1 MNIWN
6 KVLIFLI
13 CLLGVLAT
21 FWSAKV
27 MSNNVKQ
34 GAAIK
39 KMEDETAAAL
49 KSIAADS
56 DYEKGV
62 PTWDVRNAA
71 LLADRAENWLFCAP
85 KAVESTQNKHAQ
97 IVFTIKSETT
107 STMKVGDTIY
117 VFDQRPFGQG
127 GKYLGRFSVSQIQGQ
142 DVAAISLDV
151 MTDLEMQN
159 LLSSRNEI
167 SQVPPEQ
174 IAETNAAWSIFSK
187 CPTDRPDLFTNLS
200 DAEKEKYLPE
210 PVRSQYAQYDKDPE
224 NYTSYDFGTLLTYY
238 YQKRIENSALLDE
251 KRAQEAT
258 IDASNKLATQA
269 LTDCQNENSQ
279 IEKETQQ
286 MESQRQEVKQ
296 LLDAKIAE
304 CKQMQQKIDKL
315 QKDNERMVNEIHQF
329 QQNAIRR

>member
-39 KMEDETAAAL
+39 KMEDDRIAAL
-49 KSIAADS
+49 KSIETDNN
-56 DYEKGV
+56 YEKGV

-85 KAVESTQNKHAQ
+85 KAVEMVQNKHAQ
-97 IVFTIKSETT
+97 IIFTMKPDVI

-142 DVAAISLDV
+142 DTAAVSLDV

-159 LLSSRNEI
+159 LVSSRNEI
-167 SQVPPEQ
+167 SQVAAEQ
-174 IAETNAAWSIFSK
+174 IEETNAAWSIFSK
-187 CPTDRPDLFTNLS
+187 CPTDRPDLFANLS

-210 PVRSQYAQYDKDPE
+210 PVRANYARYDQAPE
-224 NYTSYDFGTLLTYY
+224 SFTSYDFGTLFTHY
-238 YQKRIENSALLDE
+238 YQKRIENSAQLAE
-251 KRAQEAT
+251 KQAQEAT
-258 IDASNKLATQA
+258 IAESNRLATQA

-286 MESQRQEVKQ
+286 MEEQRKEVKQ

-304 CKQMQQKIDKL
+304 CKQMQQKIDEL
-315 QKDNERMVNEIHQF
+315 QKDNERKVNEIHQF
-329 QQNAIRR
+329 QQDALRR